1 MAAAKKAAKKPVP
14 GKKGEGF
21 NKASANIAHRE
32 GISPSRADAILAA
45 STRKASPKARRA
57 NPNLK
62 KVPMKK
68 KG

>member
-1 MAAAKKAAKKPVP
+1 MAAAKKSAKP
-14 GKKGEGF
+14 KKGEGF
-21 NKASANIAHRE
+21 NKASASIARRE
-32 GISPSRADAILAA
+32 GVSPARADAILAA
-45 STRKASPKARRA
+45 STRKASPKAKRA

>member
-1 MAAAKKAAKKPVP
+1 MAAAKKAAKKPS
-14 GKKGEGF
+14 KKGEGF
-21 NKASANIAHRE
+21 GKASANIARRE
-32 GISPSRADAILAA
+32 GISPARADAILAS
-45 STRKASPKARRA
+45 STRKASPKAKRA

>member
-1 MAAAKKAAKKPVP
+1 MAAAKKAAAKP
-14 GKKGEGF
+14 KKGEGF
-21 NKASANIAHRE
+21 NKASAQIARRE
-32 GISPSRADAILAA
+32 GISPSRADAILAS
-45 STRKASPKARRA
+45 STRKASPKAKRA

>member
-1 MAAAKKAAKKPVP
+1 MAAAKKATKKAAPS
-14 GKKGEGF
+14 KKGEGF

-32 GISPSRADAILAA
+32 GISPSRADAILAS
-45 STRKASPKARRA
+45 STRKAPPRAKRA

>member
-1 MAAAKKAAKKPVP
+1 MAAAKKAAKKPAP
-14 GKKGEGF
+14 KKGEGF
-21 NKASANIAHRE
+21 NKASASIAKRE
-32 GISPSRADAILAA
+32 GVSPARADAILAA
-45 STRKASPKARRA
+45 STRKASSKAKRA

>member
-1 MAAAKKAAKKPVP
+1 MAAAKKAAAKKPSP
-14 GKKGEGF
+14 KKGEGF
-21 NKASANIAHRE
+21 NKASASIARRE
-32 GISPSRADAILAA
+32 GISPARADAILAS
-45 STRKASPKARRA
+45 STRKASPKATRA